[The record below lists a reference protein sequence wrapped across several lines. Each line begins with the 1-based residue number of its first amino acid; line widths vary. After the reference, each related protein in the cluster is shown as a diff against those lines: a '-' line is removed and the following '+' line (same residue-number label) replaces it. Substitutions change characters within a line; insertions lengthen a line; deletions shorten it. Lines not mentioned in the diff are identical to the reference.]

1 MRRVVVHKFIR
12 ISPSCL
18 NYLHEK
24 HPRRYLWIYYLIYF
38 CLRVHFVLLIVS
50 IMYHK
55 LFRNRCFAS
64 RATSSTVKPFINA
77 DSDAEAVAIS
87 IFPPFSFRWNLIWYL
102 VVGGK
107 KTKAYTG
114 LVFLKWCKES
124 TDSCES
130 TVQFPFKKSCAP
142 KEASNWKNC
151 KPNDQKLKMQMVSL
165 GPNYLPTTCN
175 NL

>member
-50 IMYHK
+50 IMYNK
-55 LFRNRCFAS
+55 LFGNRRFAS
-64 RATSSTVKPFINA
+64 SSRSTSSTGKPFINA
-77 DSDAEAVAIS
+77 AAAAAGIS
-87 IFPPFSFRWNLIWYL
+87 FFSLFFGWNLIWYL